1 MKTMTKMLQTTCCSL
16 ALLVGA
22 QFATAQD
29 AVETKELVP
38 IKFLINS
45 ETFTG
50 ANLWFLMADELGYF
64 KDAGFDVTFSLGAGA
79 FTAAPRLSREKFDFA
94 YGDINSN
101 IEVAAKKPERAGVG
115 VYMMFSGSPSAIVLP
130 ANSKINTPKDL
141 EGKKLTSH
149 KTDVGRQTFEQF
161 VQATGIDATNITF
174 SDEFGEWDIM
184 FDQLDK
190 GETDALFGYV
200 STTSQAVMSQGQK
213 VEDRLK
219 YLKYTDYVPYMY
231 GSSLMAS
238 QDMVKKNPE
247 QVKAMV
253 GAIDKAVKAVVA
265 DPDAAIEVLMK
276 KYPNWDQ
283 NKKIAERQRY
293 VNTINIEMGNKE
305 AVQKDGVGGIDNER
319 MQKSIDEAYTAR
331 KLPNKPELKQVF
343 DDSFLPPL
351 EERIRVLDA
360 K

>member
-1 MKTMTKMLQTTCCSL
+1 MKKITTVLKTTCCSL
-16 ALLVGA
+16 ALFVGA

-29 AVETKELVP
+29 AATNKELTP

-45 ETFTG
+45 DTFTG

-64 KDAGFDVTFSLGAGA
+64 KEAGFDVDYSMGAGA

-101 IEVAAKKPERAGVG
+101 IEVASKRPEKAGVG

-130 ANSKINTPKDL
+130 ANSKINSPKDL
-141 EGKKLTSH
+141 EGKKMTAH
-149 KTDVGRQTFEQF
+149 KTDVGKQTFEQF
-161 VQATGIDATNITF
+161 AQATGIDISTMTF
-174 SDEFGEWDIM
+174 SDEFGEWEVM

-200 STTSQAVMSQGQK
+200 STTSQAVESQGQK

-219 YLKYTDYVPYMY
+219 YLKYTEYVPYMY

-238 QDMVKKNPE
+238 QDMIKNRPEDVKK
-247 QVKAMV
+247 MV
-253 GAIDKAVKAVVA
+253 TAIDKAVKAVVA

-276 KYPNWDQ
+276 KYPSWDAT
-283 NKKIAERQRY
+283 KKAAEKQRY

-305 AVQKDGVGGIDNER
+305 SVAKDGVGGIDVER

-331 KLPNKPELKQVF
+331 KLPTKPELKQVF
-343 DDSFLPPL
+343 DDSFLPPV
-351 EERIRVLDA
+351 EERIRVLEV

>member
-1 MKTMTKMLQTTCCSL
+1 MKKITKTLKATCCSL
-16 ALLVGA
+16 AILVGA
-22 QFATAQD
+22 QFAQAQD
-29 AVETKELVP
+29 AVPTKDLTP

-45 ETFTG
+45 DTFTG

-64 KDAGFDVTFSLGAGA
+64 KEAGFEVDYGMGAGA

-94 YGDINSN
+94 YGDVNSN
-101 IEVAAKKPERAGVG
+101 IEVAAKRPGKAGVG
-115 VYMMFSGSPSAIVLP
+115 VYMMFNGSPSAIVLP
-130 ANSKINTPKDL
+130 ANSKINSPKDL
-141 EGKKLTSH
+141 EGKKITAH
-149 KTDVGRQTFEQF
+149 KTDVGKQTFEQF
-161 VQATGIDATNITF
+161 VKATGIDDSNITF

-200 STTSQAVMSQGQK
+200 STTTQAVESTGQK

-231 GSSLMAS
+231 GSNLMAS
-238 QDMVKKNPE
+238 QDMIKNHPEDVKK
-247 QVKAMV
+247 MV
-253 GAIDKAVKAVVA
+253 AAIDKAVKAVVA

-276 KYPNWDQ
+276 KYPNWDAD
-283 NKKIAERQRY
+283 KKAAEKERY
-293 VNTINIEMGNKE
+293 IKTITIEMGNQE
-305 AVQKDGVGGIDNER
+305 AVAKDGVGGIDKER

-331 KLPNKPELKQVF
+331 KLPRKPELIEVF
-343 DDSFLPPL
+343 DESFLPPV
-351 EERIRVLDA
+351 EERLKVLEI

>member
-1 MKTMTKMLQTTCCSL
+1 MKKITKALQATCCSL
-16 ALLVGA
+16 AILVGS
-22 QFATAQD
+22 QFAVAQD
-29 AVETKELVP
+29 AAPANDLKP

-45 ETFTG
+45 DTFTG

-64 KDAGFDVTFSLGAGA
+64 KDAGFAVDYSMGAGA

-101 IEVAAKKPERAGVG
+101 IEVAAKRPGKAGVG

-141 EGKKLTSH
+141 EGKKITAH
-149 KTDVGRQTFEQF
+149 KTDVGKQTFEQF
-161 VQATGIDATNITF
+161 VQATGIDASNITF

-200 STTSQAVMSQGQK
+200 STTTQAVMSQGQK

-238 QDMVKKNPE
+238 QDMIKNNPE
-247 QVKAMV
+247 EVKAMV

-276 KYPNWDQ
+276 KYPNWDET
-283 NKKIAERQRY
+283 KKAAEKQRY

-305 AVQKDGVGGIDNER
+305 SVAKDGVGGIDTAR

-331 KLPNKPELKQVF
+331 KLPRKPELKEVF
-343 DDSFLPPL
+343 DDSFLPPV
-351 EERIRVLDA
+351 EERIRVLEV